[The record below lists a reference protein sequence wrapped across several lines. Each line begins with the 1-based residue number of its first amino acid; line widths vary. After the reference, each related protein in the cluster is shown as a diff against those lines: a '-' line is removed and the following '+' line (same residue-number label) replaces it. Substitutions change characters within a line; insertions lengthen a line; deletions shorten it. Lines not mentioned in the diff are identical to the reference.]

1 METLKTKNRVKS
13 TFLTKL
19 LKNVSLLWSLLF
31 RIKFINYS
39 FKELRS
45 LFFALCLYL
54 QKNIEIWCLTLL
66 LKSGN
71 IVHELVTE
79 SFTNQKTRLT
89 IVHERLFSIN
99 LLVLLS
105 YSVTKYHMYSVI
117 KYRMYSVTKYHMY
130 SVIKYRMYSVT
141 KYHMYSVIKWGKH
154 TTVSK
159 IQ

>member
-1 METLKTKNRVKS
+1 MLILLEIYFFLLENGNSENRKQRDIYVSDQIIEKM
-13 TFLTKL
+13 
-19 LKNVSLLWSLLF
+19 SLLWSLLF

-45 LFFALCLYL
+45 LFYALCLYL

-66 LKSGN
+66 LKTGN

-99 LLVLLS
+99 RLVSLVS
-105 YSVTKYHMYSVI
+105 PISTKRTITS
-117 KYRMYSVTKYHMY
+117 
-130 SVIKYRMYSVT
+130 
-141 KYHMYSVIKWGKH
+141 
-154 TTVSK
+154 
-159 IQ
+159 